1 MKTVQKTL
9 TGEVLDKQKKPDP
22 IPFADIFLLPIKYFL
37 TVTNLQRLLFVL
49 SFLTFG
55 VGDGISSAYMMQ
67 IRGVT
72 EEVNPVIRFMYVTSG
87 GNGVISIKIWFTFLI
102 LFLVWRLS
110 WGKNAYWTINGF
122 LFALFIGGVMAIRAN
137 LMAANGIQPPSA
149 SSVIFIF
156 LLLIE
161 LFVLI
166 GDLMDKSFSTAKVRQ
181 IHVNRASPS

>member
-22 IPFADIFLLPIKYFL
+22 IPFADIILLPIKYLL

-55 VGDGISSAYMMQ
+55 VGDGITSAYMMQ
-67 IRGVT
+67 IRGIT
-72 EEVNPVIRFMYVTSG
+72 QEVNPVIRFMYVSSG
-87 GNGVISIKIWFTFLI
+87 ANGVILIKTWFTFVI

-110 WGKNAYWTINGF
+110 WGKNIYWTINGF

-166 GDLMDKSFSTAKVRQ
+166 GDLMDKSFSTATVRQ
-181 IHVNRASPS
+181 ARAKHASPL